1 MVSRGSGQRA
11 ARTLA
16 SFRWGLRQSIGGIP
30 LKHLVFA
37 FLFSVIALAAPSH
50 AAQTVHLIV
59 LREHGLGSAAQAQPY
74 VNELIQLFAKKN
86 GWGQA
91 KGKYITR
98 RKSAE
103 KYIKK
108 KGPQFGILSLGAFL
122 AMKKPHRLT
131 VVGTAE
137 VARAGGRQYHLIS
150 KDAGSVEDCKGK
162 TLASNHLADR
172 TFVEKVIANG
182 AFKLTDFKV
191 VKTRRPVQTIKKV
204 SRGKAVCALIDDAQ
218 LAELSHIEGTQGIRS
233 VWASKRLPP
242 MAVVAFS
249 GASGPARAKLKSNLS
264 SVCDGRGQ
272 AKCDKVGILS
282 IKPASD
288 AAFAAVVSAY
298 RR

>member
-1 MVSRGSGQRA
+1 
-11 ARTLA
+11 
-16 SFRWGLRQSIGGIP
+16 

-37 FLFSVIALAAPSH
+37 FFFSVIALAAPSH

-74 VNELIQLFAKKN
+74 VNELTRLFAKKN

-91 KGKYITR
+91 KGKYLTR
-98 RKSAE
+98 RKRAE
-103 KYIKK
+103 KYISKK
-108 KGPQFGILSLGAFL
+108 SPQFGILSLGAFL
-122 AMKKPHRLT
+122 AMQKPHRLT
-131 VVGTAE
+131 VIGTAV

-150 KDAGSVEDCKGK
+150 KQVDSIATCKGK
-162 TLASNHLADR
+162 TLASDHLADR
-172 TFVEKVIANG
+172 RFVEKVIANG
-182 AFKLTDFKV
+182 AFKLTDFEI

-218 LAELSHIEGTQGIRS
+218 LAELSHIEGTQGLRS
-233 VWASKRLPP
+233 VWSSKRLPP

-264 SVCDGRGQ
+264 SLCDGQGQ

-282 IKPASD
+282 LKPASD
-288 AAFAAVVSAY
+288 AAYAAVVSAY